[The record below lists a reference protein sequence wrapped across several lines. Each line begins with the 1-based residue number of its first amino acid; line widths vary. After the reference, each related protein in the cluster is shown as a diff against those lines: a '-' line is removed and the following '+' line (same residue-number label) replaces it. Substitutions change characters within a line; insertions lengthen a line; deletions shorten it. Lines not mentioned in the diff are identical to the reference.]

1 MKKLTTY
8 QLLNKETVTLQ
19 KILKEI
25 HNIKNFDKICKKSLQ
40 VIRNNKKIIFF
51 GNGGS
56 AADSQHLAT
65 ELSIKYKKKRKAI
78 SGLALSAD
86 TSAITASGNDFGFK
100 YIFSRQ
106 LEAIG
111 KTGDIAIALTTS
123 GNSQNL
129 IEAFKLANKKK
140 IFTACFSGNKGGKL
154 KKFSKYPVII
164 PSNNTSIIQVVE
176 LLMGQVLCD
185 YLEQNV

>member
-8 QLLNKETVTLQ
+8 QLLNKETITLQ

-65 ELSIKYKKKRKAI
+65 ELSIKYKKKGKQF
-78 SGLALSAD
+78 LVLL
-86 TSAITASGNDFGFK
+86 F
-100 YIFSRQ
+100 RQ
-106 LEAIG
+106 IH
-111 KTGDIAIALTTS
+111 
-123 GNSQNL
+123 Q
-129 IEAFKLANKKK
+129 
-140 IFTACFSGNKGGKL
+140 
-154 KKFSKYPVII
+154 P
-164 PSNNTSIIQVVE
+164 
-176 LLMGQVLCD
+176 
-185 YLEQNV
+185 

>member
-8 QLLNKETVTLQ
+8 QLLNKETITLQ

-140 IFTACFSGNKGGKL
+140 FLQLVFQ
-154 KKFSKYPVII
+154 VIREG
-164 PSNNTSIIQVVE
+164 S
-176 LLMGQVLCD
+176 
-185 YLEQNV
+185 